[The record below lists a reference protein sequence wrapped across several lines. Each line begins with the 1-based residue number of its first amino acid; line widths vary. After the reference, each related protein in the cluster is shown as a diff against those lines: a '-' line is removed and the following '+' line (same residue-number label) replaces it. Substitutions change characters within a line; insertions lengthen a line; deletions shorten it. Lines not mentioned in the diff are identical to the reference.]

1 MTPWDVEQI
10 AGPQIRRAWQLV
22 TDRWQFRSVM
32 DRRQFQ
38 TTGNET
44 RAIHPRGVGAHRRIV
59 RAALRGRRDIARRR
73 SICHC
78 HIERCRTIEPA
89 PFVGNPLVHHSRDP
103 PAFARLLR
111 LMPGVRGVHQDA
123 RLVLAMQDISRKWP
137 PRMGCQLVGDRHRF
151 RRRQLR
157 RRGRISG
164 DQRFFLRHRRFHR
177 ASHRQQTDR

>member
-1 MTPWDVEQI
+1 MPPWNVEQI

-22 TDRWQFRSVM
+22 TDGWQFRSVM

-44 RAIHPRGVGAHRRIV
+44 RAIHPRRVGAHCRIV
-59 RAALRGRRDIARRR
+59 RPALRGRRDIARRR

-89 PFVGNPLVHHSRDP
+89 PFVGNPLVHHSWDP
-103 PAFARLLR
+103 PSFAGLLR
-111 LMPGVRGVHQDA
+111 IKAGVRGIHEDA
-123 RLVLAMQDISRKWP
+123 RLVLAMQNVPRERP

-151 RRRQLR
+151 RGRQLR
-157 RRGRISG
+157 RRGRIPG

-177 ASHRQQTDR
+177 ASHPKQTD